1 MLSMSRAFE
10 SPAHTSWGEAPTDAR
25 HAPVVAPGDRG
36 GDGLSRTG
44 GNGHLVPSRLKIF
57 HRGASASSLI
67 LPDGRRKQL
76 VVGKAPL
83 AQPESSELQQPESRS
98 MASAR
103 SNDALP
109 ALKTMMAAIPPPP
122 PALTR
127 DERGALLERMA
138 FGLEGLTRQLMAP
151 RSWKERWL
159 PRWLR
164 SRPAVKENTILKW
177 ATYAVDRAAD
187 FAREGQG
194 RNGSPAEVLE
204 LCRDWMDRRHRQG
217 TPDERARWSWRL
229 KDPKGMFG
237 AAQAHLAQE
246 AAKLGSYGSWGSGMG
261 RSQWD
266 TARARLDATCR
277 VLTELAMGK

>member
-1 MLSMSRAFE
+1 MWSTVRLGDTQPISHLHTDTPDAVRV
-10 SPAHTSWGEAPTDAR
+10 PAEDRDVEVTGRPSCAVARDHRVLRRGQILYRGE
-25 HAPVVAPGDRG
+25 
-36 GDGLSRTG
+36 
-44 GNGHLVPSRLKIF
+44 K
-57 HRGASASSLI
+57 
-67 LPDGRRKQL
+67 
-76 VVGKAPL
+76 
-83 AQPESSELQQPESRS
+83 
-98 MASAR
+98 ASAR

-109 ALKTMMAAIPPPP
+109 ALKTMMASIPPPPPPPPPP

-138 FGLEGLTRQLMAP
+138 LGLDWLTRQLMAP

-164 SRPAVKENTILKW
+164 SSPAVQENAILKW

-194 RNGSPAEVLE
+194 RNGYPAEILE
-204 LCRDWMDRRHRQG
+204 LCRDWMNRRHQQG
-217 TPDERARWSWRL
+217 TPNERARWSWRL
-229 KDPKGMFG
+229 KDPRGLFG

-246 AAKLGSYGSWGSGMG
+246 EAKLGSYWSCGSGMG

-266 TARARLDATCR
+266 TARARLNATSR
-277 VLTELAMGK
+277 MLTVLTMGQ